1 MKYEIIDNFLNVEEF
16 NTIKN
21 IVSSKDF
28 YWCFH
33 ENVANADDNDDAY
46 YFTHT
51 FYDYS
56 NVRSGLYNRLIIPI
70 LEKLDVCAILR
81 AKANLYPNIGQLIEN
96 ANHVDYPFEHKGAI
110 LYLNTNNGYTIL
122 EDGTKIE
129 SVENRLLKFE
139 PHKKHR
145 STHCTD
151 LKRRMN
157 INLNYF

>member
-1 MKYEIIDNFLNVEEF
+1 MKYEVIDNFLEIGEF
-16 NTIKN
+16 TSIKN

-28 YWCFH
+28 SWYFH
-33 ENVANADDNDDAY
+33 ENVASDDDKDDAY
-46 YFTHT
+46 YLTHT

-56 NVRSGLYNRLIIPI
+56 NVRCGLYNSLIIPI
-70 LEKLDVCAILR
+70 LKKLDAYAIIR
-81 AKANLYPNIGQLIEN
+81 AKANLYPNIGQFIEN
-96 ANHVDYPFEHKGAI
+96 TNHVDYPYEHKGAI

-157 INLNYF
+157 INFNYF

>member
-21 IVSSKDF
+21 IICGNEFSWYF
-28 YWCFH
+28 QEF
-33 ENVANADDNDDAY
+33 VAHSDDTDAY
-46 YFTHT
+46 YLTHT

-56 NVRSGLYNRLIIPI
+56 NIRCGLYNTIIIPI
-70 LEKLDVCAILR
+70 LKKLDVCAIIR
-81 AKANLYPNIGQLIEN
+81 ARANLYPNINQFIEN
-96 ANHVDYPFEHKGAI
+96 ANHVDYLYEHKGAI

-122 EDGTKIE
+122 EDGTQIE
-129 SVENRLLKFE
+129 SIENRLLKFE

-151 LKRRMN
+151 VKRRMN
-157 INLNYF
+157 INFNYF